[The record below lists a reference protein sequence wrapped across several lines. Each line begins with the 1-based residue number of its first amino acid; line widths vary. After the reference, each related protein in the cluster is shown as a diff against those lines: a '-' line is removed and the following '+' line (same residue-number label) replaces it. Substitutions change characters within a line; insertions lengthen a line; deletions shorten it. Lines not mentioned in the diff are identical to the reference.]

1 MLWCFILLN
10 FLYVVCCWS
19 SGHFPTLLWML
30 CLRGSSVFLHDQCCF
45 DPDGW
50 MLFPSLDVNLQLNL
64 SLCVCLLYK
73 SIFYT
78 IFQLGNAILLFQCW
92 VFGFSSLLTCSTEHV
107 IRLEYR
113 LWWWLPGFQ
122 QDTLPKSELCAE
134 CKYKGLL
141 VHSTSY

>member
-10 FLYVVCCWS
+10 FLSVVCCWS
-19 SGHFPTLLWML
+19 SGHFPMLLWVL

-92 VFGFSSLLTCSTEHV
+92 VSGFSSLLTCKCRICNTFRVSLMMVTARISTGYLTN
-107 IRLEYR
+107 IRAVCR
-113 LWWWLPGFQ
+113 M
-122 QDTLPKSELCAE
+122 
-134 CKYKGLL
+134 
-141 VHSTSY
+141 